1 LLVTSDNVEPDMHPW
16 RFTLPFRRCML
27 AASNPGGTMTS
38 PGQKLR
44 DLINAPRFLTD
55 EQLKTKYGS

>member
-1 LLVTSDNVEPDMHPW
+1 
-16 RFTLPFRRCML
+16 
-27 AASNPGGTMTS
+27 MTS